1 MKYFVN
7 FLPKLF
13 ILLVFV
19 ILISGCTTEN
29 EIEINPTN
37 SLDETEAY
45 PGPVVEDIESNVDND
60 SGYPVDDSTIEK
72 PNDLPVELEIPTPDE
87 SSGVVIGKMITETDN
102 EPYIA
107 PRLYLGSYI
116 VAEEDVADAPPLIG
130 ISVESDPVAQQAQDG
145 SFVFANIQPGNY
157 ILLIWSPMNIVPAE
171 KGDGQ
176 GEIVVSVEAGKVID
190 LGTVFVP

>member
-1 MKYFVN
+1 MKSFVD
-7 FLPKLF
+7 FIPKLF
-13 ILLVFV
+13 ILLVFI

-29 EIEINPTN
+29 ETEMIPLN

-45 PGPVVEDIESNVDND
+45 PGPAIDNIENNVDIET
-60 SGYPVDDSTIEK
+60 GYPVDDSMIERL
-72 PNDLPVELEIPTPDE
+72 NDLPVELEVPKPDE
-87 SSGVVIGKMITETDN
+87 SSGVVIGKMITKSDN

-116 VAEEDVADAPPLIG
+116 VPEEDVADAPSLIG

-145 SFVFANIQPGNY
+145 SFVFANIQPGDY

-176 GEIVVSVEAGKVID
+176 GEMVVSVEAGKVID
-190 LGTVFVP
+190 LGTVYVP